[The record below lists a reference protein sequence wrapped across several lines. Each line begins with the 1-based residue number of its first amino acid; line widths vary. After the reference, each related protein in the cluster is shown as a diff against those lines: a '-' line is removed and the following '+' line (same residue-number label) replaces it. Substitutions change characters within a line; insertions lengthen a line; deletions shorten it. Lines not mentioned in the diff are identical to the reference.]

1 MGMVRFRLDSIT
13 AFRNRNQ
20 NSAGQHYCVKCAGRV
35 MQQEKLIPFLDGQ
48 LFSTLSDF
56 AKDMAA
62 MISCDRCGQVMDT
75 YYPKDFWAQEEKTE
89 DAGRNPLL
97 FKKF

>member
-1 MGMVRFRLDSIT
+1 MGMVRFRLDGIT

-20 NSAGQHYCVKCAGRV
+20 NSAGQHYCVDCARRV
-35 MQQEKLIPFLDGQ
+35 MGQVSLVPFFDGQ

-56 AKDMAA
+56 GKDMAA
-62 MISCDRCGQVMDT
+62 MISCDQCGQVMET
-75 YYPKDFWAQEEKTE
+75 YYPKGFWEQDEKTE
-89 DAGRNPLL
+89 DAGRNRLL